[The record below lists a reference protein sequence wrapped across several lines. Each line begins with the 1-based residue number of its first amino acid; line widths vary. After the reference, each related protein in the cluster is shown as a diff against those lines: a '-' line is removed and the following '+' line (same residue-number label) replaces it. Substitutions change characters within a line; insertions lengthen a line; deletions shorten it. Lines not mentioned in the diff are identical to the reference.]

1 MGRAPARRS
10 AALRRA
16 QDDRASPSAPV
27 AGAPSRVGAGWIV
40 LALVA
45 VTIAVFAPVWA
56 FDFVS
61 YDDPWYVSENPN
73 ILGGLSW
80 QSLRWALTTGYLF
93 YWHPATW
100 LSHLVDVEL
109 FGLRAGGHHAT
120 SLALHVLSTV
130 LLFGFLRRTTG
141 TLWRSAF
148 VAALFAVHPLHV
160 ESVAWIAERKDVLS
174 TFCLML
180 TLWTYASYVERR
192 SAGRYLAVL
201 GCYAA
206 GLMAKP
212 MLVMLPVVLLLLD
225 IWPFRRIILPP
236 GRRAA
241 QAGGAPAGQGAIALR
256 LIVEKLPLVALAIA
270 VSVATFLVQSRV
282 GAVGTLSDLSL
293 DYRLTNALVGYVRYV
308 SQMLWPAGLA
318 IFYPYPPV
326 LPPWWQPAGAAAVLI
341 AATVAAARMAAS
353 RPVYLVGW
361 LWYLV
366 TLLPVI
372 GLLQAGD
379 QLMADRFTY
388 VPFVGLFL
396 IVAWGGA
403 ELAASHKH
411 LRAAVTIAAVLGVCA
426 CAFAART
433 QVQYWRNSETVWRRA
448 LAVTTQ
454 NHRAHAGLADVLAR
468 QGKTDEAIAEY
479 REALR
484 ILPAQAEWRNSLGVL
499 YVKKGMV
506 MAAMGQFAIA
516 TKLQPSLADAHN
528 NLGAMLARAG
538 RTKEAIA
545 AYTEAIRL
553 RPSNGLAHHNL
564 SLALTQE
571 GRLDEALRESLEA
584 LKLEPS
590 NADWHYQ
597 AATVY
602 GRLGQ
607 AAEARMYLE
616 KTLALDPRHEAA
628 RRALE
633 DLNRQGG

>member
-1 MGRAPARRS
+1 MGRAPARHS

-16 QDDRASPSAPV
+16 HDLAPSSAPV
-27 AGAPSRVGAGWIV
+27 SGAPSRAPAAWLA

-45 VTIAVFAPVWA
+45 VTITVFAQVWT

-73 ILGGLSW
+73 VLGGLSW

-109 FGLRAGGHHAT
+109 FGLRAGGHHLT
-120 SLALHVLSTV
+120 NLLLHVLSTMV
-130 LLFGFLRRTTG
+130 LFGFLRRTTG
-141 TLWRSAF
+141 ASWRSAL

-174 TFCLML
+174 TFFLML

-192 SAGRYLAVL
+192 TAGRYLAVL
-201 GCYAA
+201 GCYAL

-225 IWPFRRIILPP
+225 VWPLRR
-236 GRRAA
+236 
-241 QAGGAPAGQGAIALR
+241 IALR
-256 LIVEKLPLVALAIA
+256 LGRHEAGTDPPTHSERAMVLLVEKLPLFALAAA

-308 SQMLWPAGLA
+308 WQMLWPAGLA
-318 IFYPYPPV
+318 IFYPYPPA
-326 LPPWWQPAGAAAVLI
+326 LPPWWQTAGAAALLI
-341 AATVAAARMAAS
+341 AATVAVVRMAAS

-361 LWYLV
+361 LWYLA

-388 VPFVGLFL
+388 VPLVGLFL
-396 IVAWGGA
+396 IVAWAGA
-403 ELAASHKH
+403 ELAALHRH
-411 LRAAVTIAAVLGVCA
+411 LRAAVAAAAVLAVCGSA
-426 CAFAART
+426 VVAHA
-433 QVQYWRNSETVWRRA
+433 QVQHWRNSETAWRRA

-499 YVKKGMV
+499 YVKKGMI
-506 MAAMGQFAIA
+506 MEAMGQFAIA
-516 TKLQPSLADAHN
+516 TRLQPGLADAHN

-545 AYTEAIRL
+545 AYEQAIRL
-553 RPSNGLAHHNL
+553 RPSNGLAHHNR

-597 AATVY
+597 AAAVY
-602 GRLGQ
+602 GRLGKK
-607 AAEARMYLE
+607 AEARMSLE

-633 DLNRQGG
+633 DLNRQGE

>member
-1 MGRAPARRS
+1 MGRAPARHS

-16 QDDRASPSAPV
+16 HNLAPSSAPV
-27 AGAPSRVGAGWIV
+27 SGAPSRARVAWLA

-45 VTIAVFAPVWA
+45 VTIAVFAPVWT

-73 ILGGLSW
+73 IVGGLSW

-120 SLALHVLSTV
+120 SLLLHILSTV
-130 LLFGFLRRTTG
+130 VLFGFLRRTTG

-180 TLWTYASYVERR
+180 TLWAYAWYVEKR
-192 SAGRYLAVL
+192 SAGRYVAVL
-201 GCYAA
+201 GCYTA

-212 MLVMLPVVLLLLD
+212 MLVMLPAVLLLLD
-225 IWPFRRIILPP
+225 IWPFRRVIWPR
-236 GRRAA
+236 GRREA
-241 QAGGAPAGQGAIALR
+241 QAGGAPVRQGAVALR
-256 LIVEKLPLVALAIA
+256 LLVEKLPLVVLAIA
-270 VSVATFLVQSRV
+270 VSVATVLVQSRV

-293 DYRLTNALVGYVRYV
+293 DYRLTNALLGYVRYAW
-308 SQMLWPAGLA
+308 QMLWPAGLA
-318 IFYPYPPV
+318 IFYPYPPA
-326 LPPWWQPAGAAAVLI
+326 LPPWWQTAGAAALLSAV
-341 AATVAAARMAAS
+341 TVAVVRMGAS

-388 VPFVGLFL
+388 VPLVGLFL
-396 IVAWGGA
+396 IVAWAGA
-403 ELAASHKH
+403 ELAALHKH
-411 LRAAVTIAAVLGVCA
+411 WRAAVAAAALLAVCGSAAVA
-426 CAFAART
+426 HA
-433 QVQYWRNSETVWRRA
+433 QVQHWRNSETVWRRA

-468 QGKTDEAIAEY
+468 QGRTDEAIAEY

-506 MAAMGQFAIA
+506 MEAMGQFAIA
-516 TKLQPSLADAHN
+516 TRLQPGLADAHN

-545 AYTEAIRL
+545 AYEQAIRL
-553 RPSNGLAHHNL
+553 RPSNGLAHHNR

-597 AATVY
+597 AAAVY
-602 GRLGQ
+602 GRLGKR
-607 AAEARMYLE
+607 AEARMYLE

-633 DLNRQGG
+633 DLNRQGE